1 MIGGDAS
8 NQTQVYYSETDISQN
23 KTSIPT
29 SRNYQQA
36 TVVGNKIYA
45 ISGKGIF
52 TVEKEKFELSKGAVP
67 NVMRAIQSLE
77 KLVLIGI
84 HDPTRPTVESI
95 EKV

>member
-52 TVEKEKFELSKGAVP
+52 TVEKEVR
-67 NVMRAIQSLE
+67 VIQRCCPQCDASNTE
-77 KLVLIGI
+77 PGKASVNR
-84 HDPTRPTVESI
+84 DS
-95 EKV
+95 